1 MDKKLNTTIPILNR
15 AMNCKLL
22 SPTRSNFNLYH
33 SLPKLPYHVMPKFL
47 SLYDFYNDARRILM
61 RFGRLIIFSLLLF
74 ALSFGW
80 AGGTSVIQGL
90 LPSLPS
96 SKSITTQLSTSWE
109 RTYRILAL
117 KSAVDEKL
125 NKKNY
130 VKIQYIPLFMQQ
142 SIVAVEDNRF
152 YRHVGFDIE
161 GILRAM
167 LVNMQTGTFTE
178 GGSTITQ
185 QLIKNLF
192 LSQEKTYGRKAE
204 EFILAIDMEL
214 RYSKDEILEMYLNSI
229 YFGSGAYGIGDAS
242 KIYFDKAPVNL
253 TLAECSL
260 LAGLPTAPSLNS
272 PYVNFNA
279 AKQRQ
284 AIVLSVMTRH
294 GYIGSQ
300 LAEETRLVPIWL
312 AH

>member
-1 MDKKLNTTIPILNR
+1 
-15 AMNCKLL
+15 
-22 SPTRSNFNLYH
+22 
-33 SLPKLPYHVMPKFL
+33 
-47 SLYDFYNDARRILM
+47 M
-61 RFGRLIIFSLLLF
+61 RFGRLIVFSLLLF

-80 AGGTSVIQGL
+80 AGGSSFLHGL
-90 LPSLPS
+90 LPEMPS
-96 SKSITTQLSTSWE
+96 SKSITSKLSSSWE
-109 RTYRILAL
+109 RSYRIIAL
-117 KSAVDEKL
+117 KSAVDAKL
-125 NKKNY
+125 DKKNY
-130 VKIQYIPLFMQQ
+130 TKIQYIPLTMQQ
-142 SIVAVEDNRF
+142 AIVAVEDNRF
-152 YRHVGFDIE
+152 YRHMGFDVE

-185 QLIKNLF
+185 QLVKNLF

-229 YFGSGAYGIGDAS
+229 YFGSGAYGIGDAA
-242 KIYFDKAPVNL
+242 KIFFDKSPVNL
-253 TLAECSL
+253 NLVECSL

-272 PYVNFNA
+272 PYVDFAA
-279 AKQRQ
+279 AKERQ

-294 GYIGSQ
+294 GYISSQ
-300 LAEETRLVPIWL
+300 LAEETKLAPIRL

>member
-1 MDKKLNTTIPILNR
+1 
-15 AMNCKLL
+15 
-22 SPTRSNFNLYH
+22 
-33 SLPKLPYHVMPKFL
+33 
-47 SLYDFYNDARRILM
+47 M
-61 RFGRLIIFSLLLF
+61 RFRRLIIFSLLLF

-80 AGGTSVIQGL
+80 AGGISVLHGL
-90 LPSLPS
+90 LPAIPS
-96 SKSITTQLSTSWE
+96 SQSITKELSGSWQ
-109 RTYRILAL
+109 RTYRIVAL
-117 KSAVDEKL
+117 KSAVAEKL
-125 NKKNY
+125 DKKNY
-130 VKIQYIPLFMQQ
+130 TKLQYIPLTMQQ
-142 SIVAVEDNRF
+142 SIVAIEDNRF

-167 LVNMQTGTFTE
+167 LVNMQTGNFTE

-185 QLIKNLF
+185 QLVKNLF

-204 EFILAIDMEL
+204 EFLLAVDMEL

-229 YFGSGAYGIGDAS
+229 YFGSGAYGIGDAAR
-242 KIYFDKAPVNL
+242 IYFDKSPVNL
-253 TLAECSL
+253 TLAECAL

-272 PYVNFNA
+272 PYVNFPA

-294 GYIGSQ
+294 GYISNE
-300 LAEETRLVPIWL
+300 LAEQARVTPIWL